1 VRESVKITQKLISR
15 NGPESVLQTGCFA
28 DCAPPN
34 NEIYEFK
41 GTYFGSETNFEP
53 LKLKNTMWAHTT
65 VASGDSIGLVIYVG
79 KETRME
85 MNSRK
90 PITKFG
96 KTDQEINTLSKFLFV
111 FVVILSGT
119 LLILSGINF
128 SGG

>member
-1 VRESVKITQKLISR
+1 
-15 NGPESVLQTGCFA
+15 
-28 DCAPPN
+28 
-34 NEIYEFK
+34 
-41 GTYFGSETNFEP
+41 
-53 LKLKNTMWAHTT
+53 MWAHTT